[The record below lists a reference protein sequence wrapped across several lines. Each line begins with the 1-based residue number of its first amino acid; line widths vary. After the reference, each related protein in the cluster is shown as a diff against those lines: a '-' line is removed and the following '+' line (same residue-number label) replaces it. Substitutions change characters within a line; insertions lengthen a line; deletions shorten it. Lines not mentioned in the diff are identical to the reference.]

1 MANKP
6 NIEFIKEGFLAIV
19 QSDGC
24 RQVVDQTAQEI
35 CDRANGN
42 NTRGGNGFEKEVKL
56 WNTYGKTR
64 YVGFVSTTD
73 KNSMIAESE
82 DSALTRAIT

>member
-1 MANKP
+1 MAKP
-6 NIEFIKEGFLAIV
+6 NIKFISSGFQAIV

-24 RQVVDQTAQEI
+24 RQVVEQTAQEI

-42 NTRGGNGFEKEVKL
+42 NSRGGEGFSKEVKL
-56 WNTYGKTR
+56 WNTYGKSR